1 MSIPYVEKKAG
12 KETELAEFE
21 VEGLEIGEEVQE

>member
-1 MSIPYVEKKAG
+1 MLTKEMKKADE
-12 KETELAEFE
+12 ETELAEFE